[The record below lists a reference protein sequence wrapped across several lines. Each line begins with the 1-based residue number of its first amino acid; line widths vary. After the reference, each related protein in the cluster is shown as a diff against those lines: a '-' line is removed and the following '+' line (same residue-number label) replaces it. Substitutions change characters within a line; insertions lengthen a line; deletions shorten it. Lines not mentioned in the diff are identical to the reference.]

1 MCGFI
6 GTSTAITAKNASN
19 CTFVGLQSTKLPNG
33 PIIPFAIVFWWI
45 FRMLML
51 CTIHLQ
57 IAPMLSLIRI
67 CLIQKANILIQKK
80 NYLTV
85 GVILL
90 LMQNGYKVNFKN
102 RDMRNI

>member
-1 MCGFI
+1 
-6 GTSTAITAKNASN
+6 
-19 CTFVGLQSTKLPNG
+19 
-33 PIIPFAIVFWWI
+33 
-45 FRMLML
+45 
-51 CTIHLQ
+51 
-57 IAPMLSLIRI
+57 MLSLIRI